1 MLIAKENKKIKRSLI
16 LIFLRADASKFI
28 GGGHINRCNQLAYF
42 YSKLNCKT
50 YLITKNNS
58 LKYLPNDHKF
68 SEVIYLSE
76 DDEFFEIKSKYK
88 SGCDLLIIDS
98 YKITYKYQKLYSD
111 WAKKILIINDYKNS
125 KFYGDM
131 RLNQNLQ
138 NRFIKIKNKI
148 YLNGP
153 QFSLINPTY
162 FL

>member
-1 MLIAKENKKIKRSLI
+1 M
-16 LIFLRADASKFI
+16 
-28 GGGHINRCNQLAYF
+28 
-42 YSKLNCKT
+42 
-50 YLITKNNS
+50 ITKKTT
-58 LKYLPNDHKF
+58 LKYLPNNHKF

-98 YKITYKYQKLYSD
+98 YKITYKYQKLCSD

-138 NRFIKIKNKI
+138 NRFIKTKNKI

-162 FL
+162 FYDKNKIIDLKPHKNLKIF